1 MRTALPLRQFA
12 RGTSMI
18 EAMISIVIVLIGLL
32 GLASLQ
38 TTVVRANR
46 FGRRMAQA
54 SALATDLEGNIKRWS
69 YTDARLA
76 AATTVTSLTDSTITS
91 GWNLGRA
98 ATPSYTPHFS
108 DADLGSSYQGL
119 SADIDADNVADFTRY
134 WNVFAVDLTGSGAN
148 GKLVQVI
155 VRWKEPIYG
164 YRQVVSSTFKMNP
177 TP

>member
-1 MRTALPLRQFA
+1 
-12 RGTSMI
+12 MI
-18 EAMISIVIVLIGLL
+18 EALISIVIVLIGLL

-54 SALATDLEGNIKRWS
+54 SALAVDLEGNVRRWA

-76 AATTVTSLTDSTITS
+76 AATTVNSLSDSSITG
-91 GWNLGRA
+91 GWDLGRA
-98 ATPSYTPHFS
+98 ATPSYTPGFS
-108 DADLGSSYQGL
+108 DTNIGTYQGL
-119 SADIDADNVADFTRY
+119 SVDIDGDGVADFTRY
-134 WNVFAVDLTGSGAN
+134 WNVFAVDLAGTGTAN
-148 GKLVQVI
+148 GKLVQII
-155 VRWKEPIYG
+155 VRWKEPVVG